1 MHNPLNDG
9 QSYAG
14 TFESLLR
21 QTARLWR
28 KHHFTYNQ
36 TTYDQTKHVVEQG
49 CRELRLEGPPNGRS
63 ALLCRNFG
71 LRYLKAS
78 FKELGIKL
86 LPVCNDPSPAT
97 HDARYS
103 GGRTRFTG

>member
-1 MHNPLNDG
+1 LPDL
-9 QSYAG
+9 A
-14 TFESLLR
+14 R

-36 TTYDQTKHVVEQG
+36 TTYDQTKHVAEQG
-49 CRELRLEGPPNGRS
+49 CRELRLEAPPNGRS

-78 FKELGIKL
+78 FKELGTKL
-86 LPVCNDPSPAT
+86 LPVCNVLLQQLTTRGIALVEE
-97 HDARYS
+97 
-103 GGRTRFTG
+103 GRCEESVRAQTGS